1 MSTHIDDKTYESS
14 IKQSTQLRGRKRYK
28 MEGPKT
34 WQMINLS
41 KKADCKG
48 NRNKSST
55 QTPSIMRSIVT

>member
-1 MSTHIDDKTYESS
+1 MSTHIDDETDKSS

-28 MEGPKT
+28 MEGIKA
-34 WQMINLS
+34 WQLINLS
-41 KKADCKG
+41 KKANCKG